1 MARKRIHLRNVTFS
15 VYEIETDLE
24 TVEEI
29 EQYFYKMTPQD
40 RLDALV
46 ESKDV
51 YESAINEIQDM
62 GQTG

>member
-15 VYEIETDLE
+15 IYEIETDLE
-24 TVEEI
+24 TFEEI
-29 EQYFYKMTPQD
+29 EKHFFSLDPYE

-46 ESKDV
+46 EN
-51 YESAINEIQDM
+51 ETFECAINEIQDM

>member
-29 EQYFYKMTPQD
+29 EQYFYKMTPKD
-40 RLDALV
+40 RLDTLV
-46 ESKDV
+46 ESDV

-62 GQTG
+62 GQ

>member
-40 RLDALV
+40 RLDTLV
-46 ESKDV
+46 ESDV

-62 GQTG
+62 EQRG

>member
-40 RLDALV
+40 RLDTLV
-46 ESKDV
+46 ESDV

-62 GQTG
+62 GQ

>member
-1 MARKRIHLRNVTFS
+1 MARKRIHFRNVTFS

-40 RLDALV
+40 RLDTLV
-46 ESKDV
+46 ESDV